1 MGEAL
6 GKNSDGSSLLD
17 AVHRIVDLSLMPEE
31 LQPRGVPDLPVDE
44 SPQVFDLLEIPGIR
58 LKSVISSQSAESDV
72 WLGELEDRT
81 QVAVKIY
88 RHGRIPGLMDDQ
100 KKRSLQ
106 QANLLPVLK
115 TGEVS
120 GRYFEVSPF
129 VSGPTLAQL
138 FSEKR
143 TLTESDAVSLVRQ
156 LGDAIHYLH
165 AELVLHRDVKPSN
178 IFVTSREPFHLMLA
192 DFGTARLT
200 AFQTMLTG
208 SVGTVA
214 YSSPEALT
222 GLQSE
227 ASDYWS
233 VGIILMEA
241 LTGRQPF
248 EGIDLKQQIYR
259 VVSGQIEIP
268 EGIPAHWER
277 LLRGLLTADYTQR
290 WRKKEIEA
298 WLRSDESSVG
308 KPSKGKQAKQPVPAV
323 PIAKAG
329 GTVTE
334 KQVADQTLLQRFPDQ
349 QKVTVD
355 EAFEVL
361 GDFFTTY
368 FARYFWVLFILPA
381 VTRNSPIGWWIAML
395 IILLG
400 IGSQFT
406 PSALE
411 RHRRRKRVNRQ
422 LDDYTRDERKRI
434 EEAAEA
440 ASDDDHDDDDDRKGR
455 RGRRRGRYP
464 QRRSQR
470 WRR

>member
-1 MGEAL
+1 
-6 GKNSDGSSLLD
+6 
-17 AVHRIVDLSLMPEE
+17 MPEE
-31 LQPRGVPDLPVDE
+31 LQPPGVSNLPVDE

-106 QANLLPVLK
+106 QENLLPVLK

-156 LGDAIHYLH
+156 LSDAIHYLH

-178 IFVTSREPFHLMLA
+178 IFVTSRQPFHLMLA

-290 WRKKEIEA
+290 WRKKEINA
-298 WLRSDESSVG
+298 WLCSDESSVA
-308 KPSKGKQAKQPVPAV
+308 KPSEDKSALAKQSVPAV
-323 PIAKAG
+323 PSAKAG
-329 GTVTE
+329 GKVAE
-334 KQVADQTLLQRFPDQ
+334 KPVADQTLLPCTPDQ
-349 QKVTVD
+349 QKLTVD
-355 EAFEVL
+355 ETFEVL

-368 FARYFWVLFILPA
+368 FARYFWVLFILPT
-381 VTRNSPIGWWIAML
+381 VTRNSPIGWWIAIL
-395 IILLG
+395 IVLLAM
-400 IGSQFT
+400 GSQFT

-422 LDDYTRDERKRI
+422 LEDYTRDERKRI

-440 ASDDDHDDDDDRKGR
+440 ASDDDHDDDDDDDRRSWRKK
-455 RGRRRGRYP
+455 RRGRYP
-464 QRRSQR
+464 QRPNQR